1 MFLAILKIVCLEDM
15 NKYFDVLPICYYNS
29 YAVIIFQDI
38 LIEHRICKKA
48 TIIIIRTVENEELI

>member
-1 MFLAILKIVCLEDM
+1 MSSLFATITPTQSLYFKIV
-15 NKYFDVLPICYYNS
+15 
-29 YAVIIFQDI
+29 

>member
-29 YAVIIFQDI
+29 YAVIIFQDS
-38 LIEHRICKKA
+38 
-48 TIIIIRTVENEELI
+48 TY